1 MEDEALKIHIL
12 GSCSGTEPM
21 PGRHHTAWI
30 LETDGRLYQFDAGEN
45 CAWTA
50 HTTGI
55 DVTAL
60 RALFIS
66 HPHFDHTAGLPH
78 LLWTRLKIHHYHK
91 IPLLEEALPIFTP
104 EPEQWA
110 HLSELM
116 VWLRSKP
123 APVFKAERVVDGE
136 VFDDGAIRVD
146 ACHNR
151 HLKVPENGVWRSF
164 SYSIAAEGKRIVYS
178 GDLKEA
184 AELDGW
190 LASGSDL
197 VLMESGH
204 LHPWETAAHIREV
217 AGERVRKLVFM
228 HHGRDYLDR
237 PEETAELTRLAWG
250 EPVVFADDAMTF
262 EI

>member
-1 MEDEALKIHIL
+1 MKIHIL

-30 LETDGRLYQFDAGEN
+30 LETAGRLYQFDAGEN

-50 HTTGI
+50 HTAGI

-66 HPHFDHTAGLPH
+66 HPHFDHVAGLPH
-78 LLWTRLKIHHYHK
+78 LLWTRLKLRDRYQL
-91 IPLLEEALPIFTP
+91 PFVEEALPVFTP

-116 VWLRSKP
+116 VWLRSKKK
-123 APVFKAERVVDGE
+123 PVLAAAKVADGE
-136 VFDDGAIRVD
+136 VFSDEAIRVE
-146 ACHNR
+146 ALHNR
-151 HLKVPENGVWRSF
+151 HLRVSENGDWRSF
-164 SYSIAAEGKRIVYS
+164 SYSITAEGKRIVYS
-178 GDLKEA
+178 GDLKEV
-184 AELDGW
+184 AELDDWFAAGC
-190 LASGSDL
+190 DL
-197 VLMESGH
+197 LLLESGH
-204 LHPWETAAHIREV
+204 NHPWEAAAHIREA
-217 AGERVRKLVFM
+217 AGEAVRKLVFI

-237 PEETAELTRLAWG
+237 PEETAELTREAWG
-250 EPVVFADDAMTF
+250 SPVVFADDAMTF

>member
-1 MEDEALKIHIL
+1 MGDQALKIHIL
-12 GSCSGTEPM
+12 GSCSATEPM
-21 PGRHHTAWI
+21 VGRHHTAWI
-30 LETDGRLYQFDAGEN
+30 LETSGRFYQFDAGEN
-45 CAWTA
+45 SAWTA

-66 HPHFDHTAGLPH
+66 HPHFDHVAGVPH
-78 LLWTRLKIHHYHK
+78 LLWTRLKLHRRYQ
-91 IPLLEEALPIFTP
+91 IPFAVEVLPIFTP

-110 HLSELM
+110 HLAELM
-116 VWLRSKP
+116 VCLRSKKE
-123 APVFKAERVVDGE
+123 PVFTVERVVDGE
-136 VFDDGAIRVD
+136 VFDDGVIRVE
-146 ACHNR
+146 ARHNL
-151 HLKVPENGVWRSF
+151 HLKVSEGGVWRSF

-178 GDLKEA
+178 GDLKDV

-190 LASGSDL
+190 LAGVNDL

-204 LHPWETAAHIREV
+204 HHPWEAAAHIREV
-217 AGERVRKLVFM
+217 AGAGVRKLVFI
-228 HHGRDYLDR
+228 HHGRDYLER
-237 PEETAELTRLAWG
+237 PEETAELTRRAWG

>member
-1 MEDEALKIHIL
+1 MKIHIL
-12 GSCSGTEPM
+12 GTCSGTEPM

-30 LETDGRLYQFDAGEN
+30 LETNDRLYQFDAGEN

-78 LLWTRLKIHHYHK
+78 LLWTRLKLHHYHK
-91 IPLLEEALPIFTP
+91 IPLLEEALPVFTP

-116 VWLRSKP
+116 VWLRSQKD
-123 APVFKAERVVDGE
+123 PVFKAERVVDGP
-136 VFDDGAIRVD
+136 VFDDGAIRVEV
-146 ACHNR
+146 CHNR
-151 HLKVPENGVWRSF
+151 HLKTTENGVWRSF

-184 AELDGW
+184 SELDGW
-190 LASGSDL
+190 FAAGSDL

-204 LHPWETAAHIREV
+204 HHPWEAAAHIREV
-217 AGERVRKLVFM
+217 AGSGVRKLVFI

-237 PEETAELTRLAWG
+237 PEETAELTRQAWG

>member
-1 MEDEALKIHIL
+1 MEHQIVKIHIL

-30 LETDGRLYQFDAGEN
+30 LETAGRFYQFDAGEN

-50 HTTGI
+50 HTTKL

-60 RALFIS
+60 RALFIT
-66 HPHFDHTAGLPH
+66 HPHFDHVAGFPH
-78 LLWTRLKIHHYHK
+78 LLWTRSKLKNYYQM
-91 IPLLEEALPIFTP
+91 PLVEDVLPVFTP

-116 VWLRSKP
+116 VCLRSKK
-123 APVFKAERVVDGE
+123 APIFATTKVVDGE
-136 VFDDGAIRVD
+136 VFSDEALKVE
-146 ACHNR
+146 ALHNR
-151 HLKVPENGVWRSF
+151 HLRVSENGDWRSF
-164 SYSIAAEGKRIVYS
+164 SYRIFTEGKRIVCS
-178 GDLKEA
+178 GDLKEV
-184 AELDGW
+184 AELDEWFAAGC
-190 LASGSDL
+190 DL

-204 LHPWETAAHIREV
+204 NHPWEAAAHIRET
-217 AGERVRKLVFM
+217 AGNKVRRLVFM

-237 PEETAELTRLAWG
+237 PEETAELTARAWG
-250 EPVVFADDAMTF
+250 EPVVFVDDAMTF